1 MAMISEERV
10 EFNKQ
15 HMRRM
20 IGYTDAGMEN
30 PVTIQDKLRWLNIY
44 DAEPLKSDCADKL
57 KVKEFARRITGDNL
71 GVPTLKVWNSSD
83 EVDFD
88 GLPERFVLKCNHGSG
103 MNIIVRDKN
112 TVNIED
118 VRSQLRKW
126 MSQDFAFKVGFES
139 HYHWIE
145 RKVFAEELI
154 SIENTEYIPDY
165 KFICFNG
172 RPEYMQIISDRN
184 NKKRRL
190 NYYDMDMQKCTIS
203 RIDFPANYNEEDIL
217 PTQFIKMKKYAERLS
232 NGFKFVRV
240 DFYEVNNR
248 IYLGE
253 LTFTPGAFAFRYKNP
268 EDEINVGNML
278 TI

>member
-57 KVKEFARRITGDNL
+57 KVKEFARRVTGDDL
-71 GVPTLKVWNSSD
+71 GVPTLKVWNSAD
-83 EVDFD
+83 EMNLD
-88 GLPERFVLKCNHGSG
+88 GLPEKFVLKCNHGSG
-103 MNIIVRDKN
+103 MNIIIRDKN

-118 VRSQLRKW
+118 VRSQLGKW
-126 MSQDFAFKVGFES
+126 MNQDFTFRNGFES
-139 HYHWIE
+139 HYHWIV

-154 SIENTEYIPDY
+154 GDGTGNLKDY
-165 KFICFNG
+165 KFWCFNG
-172 RPEYMQIISDRN
+172 EPKFWTINDGNGHGNWMNFY
-184 NKKRRL
+184 
-190 NYYDMDMQKCTIS
+190 DMQKNLLPYT
-203 RIDFPANYNEEDIL
+203 RTDFAGNPPEEIIIPD
-217 PTQFIKMKKYAERLS
+217 TYEKMVCYAQKLS
-232 NGFKFVRV
+232 NCFKFVRV
-240 DFYEVNNR
+240 DFYDINGR

-253 LTFTPGAFAFRYKNP
+253 LTFTPGAFMFRFTKN
-268 EDEINVGNML
+268 EDDTNIGNML
-278 TI
+278 SI